1 MKIYWQWPVLFDVIF
16 AASVSLISFER
27 LLDFFLTPTINKI
40 FVFLSLFAFFYL
52 LFLFF
57 ITPILNGLKA
67 ILKALLSVLLISL
80 VLTGAFY
87 VVLPEQKLVIR
98 TVHTLEVSISPDSG
112 PVNLEDLL
120 GPNNGEIPWSD
131 VTYDGIVNNA
141 LVKMPPGGEL
151 SYSREMTGG
160 PSFTL
165 NALEKA
171 SEAIVVWDGV
181 QSTIQLPV
189 GEPVELVMDPT
200 SVGNPSSVNQ
210 ALALIIKINEWLG
223 LFLALVILLGS
234 AILFLNKGGFQYRI
248 FRQKSQ
254 RYLMDYLILGGVLLL
269 IAVGLRAFSPDP
281 LTKNLIIL
289 LPGLVFLIMKALYWV
304 MPSLPLILFSLILVV
319 NIFAHWVWFDPIP
332 LRVKQ
337 ITDQTFNELVLR
349 VNPIDSTVM
358 SLGFYKQLR
367 GSELVL
373 AAGSYLAEDDNVA
386 RLNRINYHQNIYVLD
401 YPGELSAED
410 YNRLMALDGWTTWDM
425 RHPGSFYFFQAD
437 RPVTSPIVV
446 FTYLDDILLIPE
458 DQLDDLGLFN
468 DFIFN

>member
-1 MKIYWQWPVLFDVIF
+1 MVSPSQDIPSGKNRFLDSLKIYWQWPVLFDVIF
-16 AASVSLISFER
+16 AASVSLIIFER

-40 FVFLSLFAFFYL
+40 FVFLSLYAFFFL

-67 ILKALLSVLLISL
+67 TPKALLTILLISL

-131 VTYDGIVNNA
+131 VTYDGIINNA

-160 PSFTL
+160 LSFTL

-181 QSTIQLPV
+181 QSTIQLPA

-210 ALALIIKINEWLG
+210 ALAL
-223 LFLALVILLGS
+223 
-234 AILFLNKGGFQYRI
+234 
-248 FRQKSQ
+248 
-254 RYLMDYLILGGVLLL
+254 D
-269 IAVGLRAFSPDP
+269 
-281 LTKNLIIL
+281 
-289 LPGLVFLIMKALYWV
+289 
-304 MPSLPLILFSLILVV
+304 
-319 NIFAHWVWFDPIP
+319 
-332 LRVKQ
+332 
-337 ITDQTFNELVLR
+337 
-349 VNPIDSTVM
+349 
-358 SLGFYKQLR
+358 
-367 GSELVL
+367 
-373 AAGSYLAEDDNVA
+373 
-386 RLNRINYHQNIYVLD
+386 HQNI
-401 YPGELSAED
+401 
-410 YNRLMALDGWTTWDM
+410 
-425 RHPGSFYFFQAD
+425 
-437 RPVTSPIVV
+437 
-446 FTYLDDILLIPE
+446 
-458 DQLDDLGLFN
+458 
-468 DFIFN
+468 